1 MDEDLIRVGKAYA
14 ARYSLKISKRL
25 GSGIHGIVFVA
36 KSKLRPGRSA
46 LKLHRDSTAY
56 EQEKLVYERL
66 RQRSLHRVLDF
77 HLPTL
82 IRSDDEFL
90 AIEMTIVKPPF
101 VLDFAGA
108 TLDAVSEFSEEI
120 LTDWRASKEEQFGQD
135 WPKVSLALDELARHG
150 IHLLDVSPSN
160 IRVR

>member
-14 ARYSLKISKRL
+14 ARYSLTISKRL

-82 IRSDDEFL
+82 VRSDDEFL

-101 VLDFAGA
+101 VLGFAGA
-108 TLDAVSEFSEEI
+108 
-120 LTDWRASKEEQFGQD
+120 
-135 WPKVSLALDELARHG
+135 
-150 IHLLDVSPSN
+150 
-160 IRVR
+160 